1 MPEECVVPTNLPT
14 GDKKK
19 YQIKIHSCKKDTNV
33 TFFLSESEYLLL
45 AEIAVATQLS
55 SKTECEPTMF
65 VTPVGKLTVNKKE
78 GKKDV

>member
-1 MPEECVVPTNLPT
+1 MGDDLPT

-33 TFFLSESEYLLL
+33 TFLLNDAEHQL
-45 AEIAVATQLS
+45 LQEIATATQLS

-78 GKKDV
+78 GNQNV

>member
-1 MPEECVVPTNLPT
+1 MSSPGLPT

-33 TFFLSESEYLLL
+33 TFFLTESEYLLL

-78 GKKDV
+78 GKTNA

>member
-1 MPEECVVPTNLPT
+1 MSSPDLPT

-33 TFFLSESEYLLL
+33 TFLLNDAEHQL
-45 AEIAVATQLS
+45 LQEIATATQLS

-65 VTPVGKLTVNKKE
+65 VTPVGKLKPKKE
-78 GKKDV
+78 GN